1 MHDYILNRSV
11 LDTDFIARDS
21 PPPIY
26 QEQTNSSSNVSD
38 IFTVTTSRS
47 SFVDPTLNPE
57 ELLSNNIEKL
67 TTIDTPIKINVQLTQ
82 SIAPEGQ
89 PTIKEEPYK
98 MYSPGDT
105 ITGYVMIEN
114 PSSEPVPF
122 ESFLVSL
129 EGYDIVKSFDPTT
142 NVDAPRKNIRHNFL
156 KMYDFCACYH
166 YGDIFAGMSRD
177 RYEWVCPETGALNG
191 FTDDR
196 ILKPGMKYKKRFMFR
211 LPPDSI
217 ETTCKH
223 RLPNHLSLPSSYGV
237 DLECFKGAAENIR
250 LNPRTG
256 FGVLNRNGSPIKTK
270 DYSLYGQA
278 VSYAITVKLIGR
290 STDFQK
296 QCKKIDKNCGYHF
309 VLLKDDQYILRV
321 VGNSPAFDQSSFLT
335 TKQQMCQLYDFL
347 DDTIDEL
354 KCRSGL
360 IESGITDRNIQ
371 DEIMDGN
378 GEHKKAKQLVFQ
390 QTRPNADEIFQTKII
405 ENEASVRFNRG
416 MFNRIDG
423 ELNIHAST
431 NKDISMNRLFPK
443 EIEYLNR
450 PGSKPPS
457 TPSSSAASIIN
468 IKPLSDSITI
478 KLHYIPIPSS
488 NYNR

>member
-1 MHDYILNRSV
+1 
-11 LDTDFIARDS
+11 
-21 PPPIY
+21 
-26 QEQTNSSSNVSD
+26 
-38 IFTVTTSRS
+38 
-47 SFVDPTLNPE
+47 
-57 ELLSNNIEKL
+57 
-67 TTIDTPIKINVQLTQ
+67 
-82 SIAPEGQ
+82 
-89 PTIKEEPYK
+89 
-98 MYSPGDT
+98 
-105 ITGYVMIEN
+105 
-114 PSSEPVPF
+114 
-122 ESFLVSL
+122 
-129 EGYDIVKSFDPTT
+129 
-142 NVDAPRKNIRHNFL
+142 
-156 KMYDFCACYH
+156 MYDFCACYH
-166 YGDIFAGMSRD
+166 FGDIFAGMSRD

-237 DLECFKGAAENIR
+237 DLECFKGAAANIR

-256 FGVLNRNGSPIKTK
+256 FGVLNRDGSPIKTK

-290 STDFQK
+290 STDFQN
-296 QCKKIDKNCGYHF
+296 QCKKLNKNGSYHF

-335 TKQQMCQLYDFL
+335 TKQQMSQLYDFL
-347 DDTIDEL
+347 DNTIDEL

-360 IESGITDRNIQ
+360 IESGITDRNVQ
-371 DEIMDGN
+371 DEIMEGN

-390 QTRPNADEIFQTKII
+390 QTRPQADEILQIKTI
-405 ENEASVRFNRG
+405 ENEASVRFTRSL
-416 MFNRIDG
+416 FNRIEG
-423 ELNIHAST
+423 ELTIHAST
-431 NKDISMNRLFPK
+431 NKDISMNRVFPK

-468 IKPLSDSITI
+468 TKPLSDSITI
-478 KLHYIPIPSS
+478 KLHYIPSTKDNGVPRLPSTIAINPILHLINIQS
-488 NYNR
+488 EFPLPVTIDNECIKESSSSESLQSKLSQMRKNTVSKLFEIKDLSIANKLPYTSSLNDDISKRLIGKLMRMVTTILLLNLI